1 MRFAFVTSLDV
12 VSAGKK
18 YTLSQQIELGPA
30 EHLALYQLQPVDI
43 AFHGSG
49 TPVDGEASMHSLP
62 ITVEIPTEATEL
74 RRARAL
80 NIGYPVCELGPTSL
94 ADQDHETLRQ
104 SPARRQLTAAPTKIG
119 ELHTFGIV
127 KLAAAAQEQ
136 PAQRLWPRQDA
147 PDGWWWFRLAPIF
160 HESSHRSLAAAIPEC
175 LEFSMQKR
183 CDVTTVLPTAHEVRS
198 ESIQATRAF
207 SGRPA

>member
-119 ELHTFGIV
+119 ELRTSGIV
-127 KLAAAAQEQ
+127 KLSAAAQEQ
-136 PAQRLWPRQDA
+136 PAQPLGPR
-147 PDGWWWFRLAPIF
+147 PDGPGGWSGIRVAPSRT
-160 HESSHRSLAAAIPEC
+160 ESSR
-175 LEFSMQKR
+175 
-183 CDVTTVLPTAHEVRS
+183 
-198 ESIQATRAF
+198 
-207 SGRPA
+207 